1 MMRAHRFREFAHPL
15 TRGPLGAQR
24 GCAGCPVKRECLE
37 FALATKAR
45 GIWGGT
51 TEQQRQSMQGR
62 RGGLPDATPE
72 RALGPGG
79 Y

>member
-15 TRGPLGAQR
+15 TR
-24 GCAGCPVKRECLE
+24 E